1 MNGDGLIPIF
11 LRLAAVDIALVKFV
25 FESYEEVAVVRTLD
39 RHAAVIV
46 ALVSEDFLPVARG
59 ILADL
64 HTRIR
69 LEEIARPPDA
79 GEDWLLAIM
88 DEE

>member
-1 MNGDGLIPIF
+1 MTGDGLVPIF

-46 ALVSEDFLPVARG
+46 ALVSEDYLEVARD

-64 HTRIR
+64 QTRIP
-69 LEEIARPPDA
+69 LEEIPRPGDA

>member
-1 MNGDGLIPIF
+1 MSADGLIPIF
-11 LRLAAVDIALVKFV
+11 LRLAAIDIALVKFV

-39 RHAAVIV
+39 RRAAVIV
-46 ALVSEDFLPVARG
+46 ALVSEDYLPVARE

-64 HTRIR
+64 HTRIQ
-69 LEEIARPPDA
+69 LEEISRPADA

>member
-1 MNGDGLIPIF
+1 VNGDGLIPIF
-11 LRLAAVDIALVKFV
+11 LRVAPVDIALVKFV

-39 RHAAVIV
+39 RKAAIIV
-46 ALVSEDFLPVARG
+46 ALVSEDLLAVARG

-64 HTRIR
+64 QTRVP
-69 LEEIARPPDA
+69 LEEIPRPIDA
-79 GEDWLLAIM
+79 GDDWLLAIM